1 VSGFLRVVWFH
12 LPIKLTSTIAEIVL
26 KVALNT
32 TTLILLMYITLQQ
45 TYEDTEW
52 AIKNSK
58 SMNTLCNGQYDKQW
72 SSKRYTEKTKA
83 VMASDSPFN
92 ILNLS
97 LYICELKQWT
107 TAMS

>member
-1 VSGFLRVVWFH
+1 MLYHCTIKTILQLLANFDVSNPKLLRRVSGFLRVVWFH

-26 KVALNT
+26 KVALST

-58 SMNTLCNGQYDKQW
+58 SMNTLCNGQYDKQ
-72 SSKRYTEKTKA
+72 
-83 VMASDSPFN
+83 
-92 ILNLS
+92 
-97 LYICELKQWT
+97 
-107 TAMS
+107 